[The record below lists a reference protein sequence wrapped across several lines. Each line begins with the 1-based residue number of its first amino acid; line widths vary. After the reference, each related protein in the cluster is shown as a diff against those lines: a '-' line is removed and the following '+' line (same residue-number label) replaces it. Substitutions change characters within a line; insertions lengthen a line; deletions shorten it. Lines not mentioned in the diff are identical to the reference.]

1 MNYKEKLE
9 LKKEIIYDI
18 YSCFSFN
25 LDGLHDFLSMDKM
38 SKLID
43 RYNNELIGIE
53 KYENSNQL
61 FLSNQKL

>member
-18 YSCFSFN
+18 YSCFSYN
-25 LDGLHDFLSMDKM
+25 LKGLHDSLNMDKM

-53 KYENSNQL
+53 KYENSN
-61 FLSNQKL
+61 

>member
-25 LDGLHDFLSMDKM
+25 LDGLHDSLSMDKI

-43 RYNNELIGIE
+43 RYNNELRGIE
-53 KYENSNQL
+53 KYENSN
-61 FLSNQKL
+61 

>member
-18 YSCFSFN
+18 YNCFSFN
-25 LDGLHDFLSMDKM
+25 FEGLYDSLSIDKM

-53 KYENSNQL
+53 KYENSN
-61 FLSNQKL
+61 